1 MESRMAG
8 PIRVLVVDDSAL
20 MRQLI
25 TDILNADPHIE
36 VVGRARDGLDA
47 LEKIPRLNPDVV
59 TLDVEMPRLDGLATL
74 ERIMSAHP
82 LPVVMLSALTIRGA
96 EITIRA
102 LELGAIDFVAKP
114 QAAQQEGISTLA
126 RELALKVKVAAGV
139 DLKRLQRP
147 ALESHPPVPGPPPG
161 FSPEIMAIGLSSGGP
176 SALSYLL
183 TQLPDSFPLG
193 IVVAQHMPPGFTR
206 HLAERLD
213 SICRLQVKE
222 AREGDVI
229 EPGLVLIAPAG
240 YQLQV
245 QRHLQKGRVTI
256 KEPGP
261 KELYRPSA
269 DILFASAAEA
279 YGQQVLALILTG
291 MGSDGSEGLAAVKE
305 RGGFVIAEA
314 RETCLIYGMPRAA
327 VEAGVVD
334 EVLPLNQM
342 PARICQ
348 LAGVRC

>member
-1 MESRMAG
+1 MQQ

-20 MRQLI
+20 MRQII
-25 TDILNADPHIE
+25 TDILKADPGIQ
-36 VVGRARDGLDA
+36 VVGGARDGLDA
-47 LEKIPRLNPDVV
+47 LEKISWLKPDVV

-74 ERIMSAHP
+74 ERIMAAHP
-82 LPVVMLSALTIRGA
+82 LPVVMLSALTTRGA

-114 QAAQQEGISTLA
+114 HTVQQDALGALG
-126 RELALKVKVAAGV
+126 RELAQKVKAAARV

-147 ALESHPPVPGPPPG
+147 ALESPLVPARPPG
-161 FSPEIMAIGLSSGGP
+161 FSPAIVVIGLSSGGP

-183 TQLPDSFPLG
+183 TQLPDPFPLG
-193 IVVAQHMPPGFTR
+193 IVIAQHMPPGFTR
-206 HLAERLD
+206 YLAERLD
-213 SICRLQVKE
+213 SICRLRVRE
-222 AREGDVI
+222 AREGDLI

-240 YQLQV
+240 SQLRV
-245 QRHLQKGRVTI
+245 QRSFQEGRVSVQ
-256 KEPGP
+256 EAGP
-261 KELYRPSA
+261 RDIYKPSA

-279 YGQQVLALILTG
+279 YGRQVLALILTG
-291 MGSDGSEGLAAVKE
+291 MGSDGAVGLAAVKE

-314 RETCLIYGMPRAA
+314 PETCLIYGMPRAA

-334 EVLPLNQM
+334 EVLPLNQI
-342 PARICQ
+342 PVRLCQ